1 MPLGFHVFL
10 AFSAPFGA
18 SNPLGDFPEK
28 CPFGSFVR
36 YVLLWQLFAAPHTHG
51 LSFGLS
57 YHAIQKLNY
66 SPLHEALVGSSM
78 GFDTAVTRRLAFNL
92 VLTLAYAYTLSR
104 SAW

>member
-51 LSFGLS
+51 
-57 YHAIQKLNY
+57 
-66 SPLHEALVGSSM
+66 PLHEALVGSSM

-104 SAW
+104 FAW